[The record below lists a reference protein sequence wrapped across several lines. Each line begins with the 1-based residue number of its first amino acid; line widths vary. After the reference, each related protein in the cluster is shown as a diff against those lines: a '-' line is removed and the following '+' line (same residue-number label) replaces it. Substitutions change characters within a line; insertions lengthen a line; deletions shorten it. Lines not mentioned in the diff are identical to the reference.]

1 MGERTHTP
9 KRQKP
14 AETPGRRV
22 SPTAAFAVLAIVC
35 VFVAVGYVAWAAL
48 QRRPTLSA
56 AGVPPSHVV
65 PTPAAGTSQGAS
77 LPAVS
82 ASPDPLATTG
92 RLIFQNVIRDEGYAK
107 VSYVPLDDP
116 GAERTVSDLTCER
129 VYMTAD
135 EGLCLVPEQGLV
147 STYYAITFGDDFVPR
162 DKTEL
167 AGAPSRAR
175 ISSDGRYGAATV
187 FVFGHSYADADFSTQ
202 TTIIDMATG
211 TIIGELEKFSVT
223 KDAVAITS
231 PDVNYWG
238 VTFADDSDT
247 FYATLRT
254 QGKTYLVK
262 GSVSGRAME
271 VLHENV
277 ECPSLSPDGTRIVY
291 KKRVDALFPS
301 WRLTVLDLSSMTE
314 TPLAETRSID
324 DQAEWLDDDSVVYA
338 DGKDIWKV
346 QADGGGTPSLF
357 VTDALS
363 PAVIAP
369 TS

>member
-1 MGERTHTP
+1 MSAPTP
-9 KRQKP
+9 QS
-14 AETPGRRV
+14 GRSRPRLPV
-22 SPTAAFAVLAIVC
+22 DGSLRPRHSLSWPSSACSSRSATSR
-35 VFVAVGYVAWAAL
+35 G
-48 QRRPTLSA
+48 QRSSA
-56 AGVPPSHVV
+56 ARHLVPQECRPRIVV

-202 TTIIDMATG
+202 TTIID
-211 TIIGELEKFSVT
+211 IGHRNDHRRAREVQRHERRGRDHLARRQLLGC
-223 KDAVAITS
+223 D
-231 PDVNYWG
+231 
-238 VTFADDSDT
+238 
-247 FYATLRT
+247 LRRR
-254 QGKTYLVK
+254 QRHVLCDPPHAGQD
-262 GSVSGRAME
+262 VSGQGQRLPARDGGAARE
-271 VLHENV
+271 RRVPVAL
-277 ECPSLSPDGTRIVY
+277 PDGTRIVD

-314 TPLAETRSID
+314 HRLPRRAASMTRPNGSTTIAWCTPMARTYRRSRPT
-324 DQAEWLDDDSVVYA
+324 VVA
-338 DGKDIWKV
+338 P
-346 QADGGGTPSLF
+346 PSLF